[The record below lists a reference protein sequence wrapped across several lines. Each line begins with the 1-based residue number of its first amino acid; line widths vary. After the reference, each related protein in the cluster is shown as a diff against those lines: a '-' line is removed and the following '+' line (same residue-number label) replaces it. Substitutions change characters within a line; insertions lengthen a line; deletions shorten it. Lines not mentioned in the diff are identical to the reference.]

1 MPDALSVL
9 DALSGS
15 DALSAFSVLLMRGD
29 VSFSGWWVSPSDF
42 VVLERVR
49 VVKVGH
55 GRLLERG
62 GRFLERWGLRQ
73 EGAPMSGQVSVV
85 LPVVRGDGTRAVLKL
100 QDLDEET
107 AGEGLALRTWGG
119 DGVVRLLDEDAESG
133 TLLLER
139 LDEDRPL
146 AGVPDVMKATSVLA
160 ELLARI
166 TAVPA
171 PAGLRRL
178 DSVTADMFE
187 RLPAVT
193 RSLAAEDDRR
203 LLADCAAAVREVA
216 DEPGDRLLHWDLHFE
231 NILAADREPWLVI
244 DPKPLAGD
252 PCFELLPAL
261 WNRCEEGALERRF
274 DLMTEVLGV
283 DRERARAWTLGRVL
297 QNSLWRV
304 EEGGGLDEDQAGIAR
319 LLLGR

>member
-1 MPDALSVL
+1 M
-9 DALSGS
+9 
-15 DALSAFSVLLMRGD
+15 
-29 VSFSGWWVSPSDF
+29 
-42 VVLERVR
+42 
-49 VVKVGH
+49 VGC

-73 EGAPMSGQVSVV
+73 EGAPMSGRVSVV
-85 LPVVRGDGTRAVLKL
+85 LPVVCGDGTRAALKL
-100 QDLDEET
+100 QDVDEET
-107 AGEGLALRTWGG
+107 AGEGSALRTWGG
-119 DGVVRLLDEDAESG
+119 DGVVRLLAEDAETG

-146 AGVPDVMKATSVLA
+146 TALPDVMKATAVLA
-160 ELLARI
+160 GLLARI

-178 DSVTADMFE
+178 DGITAGMFE
-187 RLPAVT
+187 RLPPVLK
-193 RSLAAEDDRR
+193 SLAAEEDRR

-216 DEPGDRLLHWDLHFE
+216 DEPGDRLLHWDLHFG
-231 NILAADREPWLVI
+231 NVLAADREPWLVI

-261 WNRCEEGALERRF
+261 WNRYDEGGLTRRF
-274 DLMTEVLGV
+274 DLMTETLGV
-283 DRERARAWTLGRVL
+283 DRGRARAWTLGRVL

-304 EEGGGLDEDQAGIAR
+304 EEGEELDGRQVAIAR
-319 LLLGR
+319 VLLGR

>member
-1 MPDALSVL
+1 M
-9 DALSGS
+9 
-15 DALSAFSVLLMRGD
+15 
-29 VSFSGWWVSPSDF
+29 
-42 VVLERVR
+42 
-49 VVKVGH
+49 KVGY

-85 LPVVRGDGTRAVLKL
+85 LPVVRADGTRAVLKL

-146 AGVPDVMKATSVLA
+146 AEVPDVMKATSVLA

-231 NILAADREPWLVI
+231 NVLAADREPWLVI

-283 DRERARAWTLGRVL
+283 DRGRARAWTLGRVL
-297 QNSLWRV
+297 QNSLWQV
-304 EEGGGLDEDQAGIAR
+304 EEGEELDEDQVGIAR
-319 LLLGR
+319 MLLGR

>member
-1 MPDALSVL
+1 M
-9 DALSGS
+9 
-15 DALSAFSVLLMRGD
+15 
-29 VSFSGWWVSPSDF
+29 
-42 VVLERVR
+42 
-49 VVKVGH
+49 VKVGF

-62 GRFLERWGLRQ
+62 GRFLEQWGLRQ

-85 LPVVRGDGTRAVLKL
+85 LPVVRGDGTPAVLKL
-100 QDLDEET
+100 QDVDEET
-107 AGEGLALRTWGG
+107 AGEGPALRTWGG
-119 DGVVRLLDEDAESG
+119 DGAVRLLDEDAATG

-146 AGVPDVMKATSVLA
+146 ADVPDVMKATSILA
-160 ELLARI
+160 GLLARI

-178 DSVTADMFE
+178 DSVTAGMFE
-187 RLPAVT
+187 RLPPVLE
-193 RSLAAEDDRR
+193 SLAAEDDRR

-216 DEPGDRLLHWDLHFE
+216 GEPGDRLLHWDLHFE
-231 NILAADREPWLVI
+231 NVLAADREPWLVI

-252 PCFELLPAL
+252 PCFDLLPAL
-261 WNRCEEGALERRF
+261 WNRFEEGMFTRRF

-283 DRERARAWTLGRVL
+283 DRGRARAWTLGRVL
-297 QNSLWRV
+297 QNSLWQV
-304 EEGGGLDEDQAGIAR
+304 EEGEGLDEEQVAIAL

>member
-1 MPDALSVL
+1 MA
-9 DALSGS
+9 GY
-15 DALSAFSVLLMRGD
+15 
-29 VSFSGWWVSPSDF
+29 
-42 VVLERVR
+42 
-49 VVKVGH
+49 

-62 GRFLERWGLRQ
+62 GLFLERWGLRQ
-73 EGAPMSGQVSVV
+73 QGAPMSGRVSVV
-85 LPVVRGDGTRAVLKL
+85 LPVVCGDGTPAALKL
-100 QDLDEET
+100 QDVDEET

-119 DGVVRLLDEDAESG
+119 DGVVRLLDEDAETG

-146 AGVPDVMKATSVLA
+146 ASVPDVMEATAVLA

-166 TAVPA
+166 SAVPA

-178 DSVTADMFE
+178 DGVVAGMFD
-187 RLPAVT
+187 RLPPVLN
-193 RSLAAEDDRR
+193 SLAAEGDRR

-231 NILAADREPWLVI
+231 NVLAAEREPWLVI

-261 WNRCEEGALERRF
+261 WNRFDEGRVTRRF
-274 DLMTEVLGV
+274 DLMTETLGV
-283 DRERARAWTLGRVL
+283 DRDRARAWTLGRVL
-297 QNSLWRV
+297 QNSLWNV
-304 EEGGGLDEDQAGIAR
+304 EEGGAPDEEQVAVAR

>member
-1 MPDALSVL
+1 MI
-9 DALSGS
+9 GY
-15 DALSAFSVLLMRGD
+15 
-29 VSFSGWWVSPSDF
+29 
-42 VVLERVR
+42 
-49 VVKVGH
+49 

-73 EGAPMSGQVSVV
+73 EGAAMSGRVSVV
-85 LPVVRGDGTRAVLKL
+85 LPVVCGDGTRAVLKL
-100 QDLDEET
+100 QDIDEET

-119 DGVVRLLDEDAESG
+119 DGVVRLLAEDAGTG

-139 LDEDRPL
+139 LDERRPL
-146 AGVPDVMKATSVLA
+146 AAVPDVMKATSVLA

-178 DSVTADMFE
+178 DAMVDGMFE
-187 RLPAVT
+187 RLPPVVA
-193 RSLAAEDDRR
+193 SLARDEDRR
-203 LLADCAAAVREVA
+203 LLMDCAAAVREVA
-216 DEPGDRLLHWDLHFE
+216 GEPGDRLLHWDLHFE
-231 NILAADREPWLVI
+231 NVLAADREPWLVI

-261 WNRCEEGALERRF
+261 RNRFGEGGQGGQGGLERRF
-274 DLMTEVLGV
+274 DLMTETLGV

-297 QNSLWRV
+297 QDSLWRV
-304 EEGGGLDEDQAGIAR
+304 EEGAGLDREQVAVA
-319 LLLGR
+319 LVLLGR